1 MAKMRINCR
10 TNSKAICNWPIESI
24 KPYVP
29 KILHSE
35 LRQSRFY
42 VASSDSLQ
50 MSAQSSRSQ
59 QENKDECHEKLHEF
73 LKDVSKRCIP
83 GETSEE
89 QKEKIERL

>member
-1 MAKMRINCR
+1 M
-10 TNSKAICNWPIESI
+10 ELI

-50 MSAQSSRSQ
+50 ISAQTSRSQ
-59 QENKDECHEKLHEF
+59 QKNKDECHEKLYEL
-73 LKDVSKRCIP
+73 LKDLSKRSVP
-83 GETSEE
+83 GETLDS
-89 QKEKIERL
+89 QKQKVERL